1 MMNINST
8 AAFLL
13 CQACC
18 PAMAEKGWG
27 RVVNITSWAW
37 KSGGLTAGTAYA
49 ASKGAMTSLT
59 FSVALQYAKQGIT
72 CNGIAPCYVMSPMIT
87 EQLTEEERQGLL
99 AKIPVGKF
107 CLPEE
112 VAHTTEF
119 LVSKP
124 PCGVHHWRNHRPER
138 RIPDGLK
145 EGRSRLAK
153 LLHSWPMHPFAAFTS
168 AVVR

>member
-59 FSVALQYAKQGIT
+59 FSVALQYAKLRHVPDDHRAAHGRGAT
-72 CNGIAPCYVMSPMIT
+72 RSAREDSGREV
-87 EQLTEEERQGLL
+87 LL
-99 AKIPVGKF
+99 A
-107 CLPEE
+107 
-112 VAHTTEF
+112 
-119 LVSKP
+119 
-124 PCGVHHWRNHRPER
+124 
-138 RIPDGLK
+138 
-145 EGRSRLAK
+145 
-153 LLHSWPMHPFAAFTS
+153 
-168 AVVR
+168 

>member
-1 MMNINST
+1 MNINST

-59 FSVALQYAKQGIT
+59 FLSLIH
-72 CNGIAPCYVMSPMIT
+72 I
-87 EQLTEEERQGLL
+87 
-99 AKIPVGKF
+99 
-107 CLPEE
+107 
-112 VAHTTEF
+112 
-119 LVSKP
+119 
-124 PCGVHHWRNHRPER
+124 
-138 RIPDGLK
+138 
-145 EGRSRLAK
+145 
-153 LLHSWPMHPFAAFTS
+153 
-168 AVVR
+168 